1 MIAVG
6 CLFVILVI
14 MLFMVESYILML
26 LWNWLIP
33 LFWINAPILDF
44 FQFMGVIVLINIIGS
59 IVRSAFTR
67 NKE

>member
-33 LFWINAPILDF
+33 LFWNNAPILDF
-44 FQFMGVIVLINIIGS
+44 FQCMGVIVLINIIGS

>member
-6 CLFVILVI
+6 CLFLILVI

-44 FQFMGVIVLINIIGS
+44 FQCMGVIVLINIIGS

>member
-33 LFWINAPILDF
+33 LFWFNAPILDF
-44 FQFMGVIVLINIIGS
+44 FQCMGVIVLINIIGS

>member
-33 LFWINAPILDF
+33 LFWINAPISDF
-44 FQFMGVIVLINIIGS
+44 FKCKGVIVLINIIGS